1 MIRRLART
9 GAFFC
14 IYVLIGLGAGVLLAA
29 AAPMAI
35 GMRSF
40 TVMSGSM
47 EPAVHTGDIVV
58 DEQIAPL
65 DARPGDIVTFRDP
78 RGQSRLLTHRV
89 RSVHVVGNAAKVVTK
104 GDANDTTEHWT
115 VPVAGK
121 IGRVA
126 YRLPR
131 LGYVLAATREPKA
144 KLLLI
149 VVPAIMV
156 GILEL
161 MRIWRPRREE
171 EERDGAPA

>member
-1 MIRRLART
+1 VIRRLLRAT
-9 GAFFC
+9 AFFLL
-14 IYVLIGLGAGVLLAA
+14 YLAIGVGAGVLLAA

-47 EPAVHTGDIVV
+47 EPAVRTGDIVV

-89 RSVHVVGNAAKVVTK
+89 RSVHVVGGAAKVVTK
-104 GDANDTTEHWT
+104 GDANDTTEHWS
-115 VPVAGK
+115 VPVDGK
-121 IGRVA
+121 IGRVS
-126 YRLPR
+126 YRLPQ
-131 LGYVLAATREPKA
+131 LGYALAATREPKA

-149 VVPAIMV
+149 VVPAIV
-156 GILEL
+156 AGILEL
-161 MRIWRPRREE
+161 LHIWRPRRRDEQG
-171 EERDGAPA
+171 DGAPA